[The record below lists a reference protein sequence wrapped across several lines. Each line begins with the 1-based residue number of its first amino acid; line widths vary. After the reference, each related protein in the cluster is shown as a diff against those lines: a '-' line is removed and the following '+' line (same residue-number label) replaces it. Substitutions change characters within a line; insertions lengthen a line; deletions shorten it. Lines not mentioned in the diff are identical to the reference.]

1 MKRNIL
7 VVFVAFF
14 GTISANAQFY
24 LSGSVGVNI
33 SSSKGGGEETMST
46 KSFSIT
52 PELGYILNE
61 KVDVG
66 IAVHFLSG
74 KEKDMA
80 DEIQYSELG
89 VVPFVRYSL
98 IHFGKLNVLG
108 RAGIFAYSEN
118 TKNSN
123 DPKIKDFSFGLNVN
137 PVLEYDLSDRFTL
150 YTDLNF
156 MGINFSRSNSKI
168 DNNIMSTT
176 GFNFNINTDNVLSA
190 ENFTIGISYNF

>member
-7 VVFVAFF
+7 VVFVALF
-14 GTISANAQFY
+14 GIISAKAQFY
-24 LSGSVGVNI
+24 LSGSMGVNI
-33 SSSKGGGEETMST
+33 SSSKGGGEETMFT

-74 KEKDMA
+74 KEKDIV

-98 IHFGKLNVLG
+98 IHFEKLNVLG
-108 RAGIFAYSEN
+108 RAGLFANNGN

-123 DPKIKDFSFGLNVN
+123 DPKIKNFSFGLNVN

-168 DNNIMSTT
+168 GNNKMSTT
-176 GFNFNINTDNVLSA
+176 GFNFNIDTDNVLSA